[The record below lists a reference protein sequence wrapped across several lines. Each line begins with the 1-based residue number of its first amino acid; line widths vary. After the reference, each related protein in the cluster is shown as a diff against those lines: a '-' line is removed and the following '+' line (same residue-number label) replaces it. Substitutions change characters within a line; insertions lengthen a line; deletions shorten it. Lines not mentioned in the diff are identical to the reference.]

1 MTRYS
6 HRDRILVK
14 GNRFLSF
21 TKNVGNNIGKI
32 ISRNLSCRY
41 NPSLLAMHQKLLDHG
56 KKSALKTSSKI
67 LIQKTAEATGNL
79 VCTKIANKIIKVSK
93 NSQ

>member
-21 TKNVGNNIGKI
+21 TKNVGNDIGKI

-41 NPSLLAMHQKLLDHG
+41 NPSL
-56 KKSALKTSSKI
+56 I
-67 LIQKTAEATGNL
+67 
-79 VCTKIANKIIKVSK
+79 
-93 NSQ
+93 